1 MSLTKVEKG
10 QKQKAAD
17 LNAIIDAINPL
28 LNLKVGNGLELKKSA
43 AGVQITLARQLKS
56 RPAGGGTSGSVD
68 DPTGLAW
75 LQGTRDTDSWT
86 RGGETPTPVS
96 FHVLTD
102 IKFNDTDDEALTL
115 TMRSRTLLFDSA
127 GALYSVSAEDEYET
141 TITTAVLCAESP

>member
-1 MSLTKVEKG
+1 MKKVTRRDRVSAEHIN
-10 QKQKAAD
+10 Q
-17 LNAIIDAINPL
+17 IIDAVNPV
-28 LNLKVGNGLELKKSA
+28 LNLTTGPGLELRKT
-43 AGVQITLARQLKS
+43 GVAYHLHLNKLAR
-56 RPAGGGTSGSVD
+56 GGTTGAESTTD

-115 TMRSRTLLFDSA
+115 TMRSRTLLFDTA